1 MDSVPVI
8 ETRKLA
14 KTYDSLKALS
24 AFDLTVKKGES
35 VALLGAN
42 GAGKTTLI
50 NILLGIIAPDVPP
63 DGGESFVL
71 GCESA
76 SLKPSIKAHIGL
88 VSEEARPAPWA
99 SAMDLARFYSS
110 IYQKWDFDWFM
121 RCTKDWSIDTKRRLQ
136 SLSKGQHRL
145 AEIAL
150 VTSIKPEL
158 LVLDEPFNGL
168 DAINRIEVHRIF
180 RQMQQESGTTI
191 LYTTHVLEEVGK
203 LADRVVILRN
213 GTKVVDSYI
222 SALPES
228 IEQTFRK
235 HYQIG

>member
-1 MDSVPVI
+1 MDFENII
-8 ETRKLA
+8 EARKLT
-14 KTYDSLKALS
+14 KTYDSIKALS
-24 AFDLTVKKGES
+24 SFDLIVNKGES

-42 GAGKTTLI
+42 GAGKTTFI
-50 NILLGIIAPDVPP
+50 NILLGITSPDVPP
-63 DGGESFVL
+63 DGGESFVM

-88 VSEEARPAPWA
+88 ISEDAKPAPWA

-110 IYQKWDFDWFM
+110 IYSAWDFDWFM
-121 RCTKDWSIDTKRRLQ
+121 HCTKKWEIDPKRRLQ

-145 AEIAL
+145 AEVSL
-150 VTSIKPEL
+150 VTSIKPKL

-168 DAINRIEVHRIF
+168 DAVNRIDVHKVF
-180 RQMQQESGTTI
+180 REMQQQSGTTI
-191 LYTTHVLEEVGK
+191 LYTTHVLEEVDK

-213 GTKVVDSYI
+213 GAKVVDSEI

-228 IEQTFRK
+228 IEQVFK
-235 HYQIG
+235 KQYQIA